1 MILKY
6 DQFIKEGYAPDNK
19 VEFGNPP
26 VSFGI
31 KYYELDEIL
40 YEITDEFPELD
51 YMVDNSLQS
60 SIIEKDPNSFVVT
73 FYNKKAEFPM
83 NLPVLHYLEPKIIE
97 LIGHVNDKLGLYG
110 LEVYFSDFGEND
122 AYYELVITKKGNKPP
137 VNPQRYIMD
146 KNSKIHY
153 K

>member
-6 DQFIKEGYAPDNK
+6 NQFIIESYKDNEISLG
-19 VEFGNPP
+19 VPS
-26 VSFGI
+26 VDFGI
-31 KYYELDEIL
+31 KHYELEEIL

-73 FYNKKAEFPM
+73 FFNKKAEFPM
-83 NLPVLHYLEPKIIE
+83 DLPVLHYVEPKIFD
-97 LIGHVNDKLGLYG
+97 LISHVNDKLGMYG

-137 VNPQRYIMD
+137 VNPQRYTMD
-146 KNSKIHY
+146 ENGDIQY